1 MGNNYL
7 KKNYYKAMCQS
18 VILISMARD
27 DINEKII

>member
-7 KKNYYKAMCQS
+7 TKNYYKSMNQL

-27 DINEKII
+27 DFNEKII